1 MKANLFQD
9 NNILKF
15 ISLRFISA
23 LLCLF
28 LFAGINAGNKSGK
41 RDMKSI
47 KVQLERAEANYQKN
61 LNKKLFADSLLNLG
75 LNIHETSSD
84 EIRATIIQMND
95 KSRSFTTLMKKLK
108 KDLKSNTPK
117 EVNDARASIKNLEND
132 YSQALANFDLIMKDQ
147 INLSDD
153 GTKYLFRG
161 EAFKREIRKS
171 FKASQKKLIEAQSAM
186 GEQAMLTSNK

>member
-84 EIRATIIQMND
+84 EIRAAIIQMND